1 MDSITSGKQRQK
13 VRAVTWVTNTIN
25 PEEIALPPSD
35 VSARVTKEKNDLRT
49 AVEEKTA
56 ELYDSE
62 GQRLAHNDKQFTEVG
77 KKQ

>member
-13 VRAVTWVTNTIN
+13 VRAETWVTNTTN

-35 VSARVTKEKNDLRT
+35 VSARVTKEKNDLPT
-49 AVEEKTA
+49 AVEEKTT

>member
-13 VRAVTWVTNTIN
+13 VRAETWVTTTTN

-62 GQRLAHNDKQFTEVG
+62 GQRLAHNDRQFTEVG

>member
-1 MDSITSGKQRQK
+1 MDSITSGKQKQK
-13 VRAVTWVTNTIN
+13 VRAETWVTNTTN

>member
-13 VRAVTWVTNTIN
+13 VRAETWVTNTTN

-62 GQRLAHNDKQFTEVG
+62 GQSLAHNDKQFTEVG

>member
-13 VRAVTWVTNTIN
+13 VRAETWVTNTTN

-62 GQRLAHNDKQFTEVG
+62 GQRLAHNDRQFTEVG